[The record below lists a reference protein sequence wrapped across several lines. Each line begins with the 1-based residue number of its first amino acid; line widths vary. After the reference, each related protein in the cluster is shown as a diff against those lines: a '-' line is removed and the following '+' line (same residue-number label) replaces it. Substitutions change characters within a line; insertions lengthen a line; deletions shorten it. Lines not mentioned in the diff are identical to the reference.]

1 MMDWEMRNIV
11 KRIMKEKTKLPKYI
25 DIELNT
31 SCNLHCEPCPY
42 KETHKNPKFMRLDI
56 LEDIIDQIDWSP
68 SLKFCQRGEPLL
80 SSILIEAIKMAT
92 KKGLRTVINTNG
104 FYLHNFAKD
113 LIKAGLDEIIL
124 SDYGHSRQFQNGCMF
139 SALNQIYRSPL
150 KFTVKTTNYKKW
162 VGIANNIIEPIF
174 YDYLDEE
181 ESYAKMPDWNCP
193 QLFER
198 LIIDPDGY
206 VRCCCGA
213 NNPQKYVGKIFF
225 NSLKDIWNSSILQLY
240 RKHHLNGES
249 HKISM
254 CRKCAYRRSFIK

>member
-1 MMDWEMRNIV
+1 
-11 KRIMKEKTKLPKYI
+11 
-25 DIELNT
+25 
-31 SCNLHCEPCPY
+31 
-42 KETHKNPKFMRLDI
+42 MRLDI
-56 LEDIIDQIDWSP
+56 LEDIIDQIDWEA

-80 SSILIEAIKMAT
+80 SSILTEAIKMAS

-104 FYLHNFAKD
+104 FYLHHLAKD

-124 SDYGHSRQFQNGCMF
+124 SDYGHPQQFQNGCMF

-150 KFTVKTTNYKKW
+150 KFTVKTIDYKKW
-162 VGIANNIIEPIF
+162 LGIANGIIEPVF

-181 ESYAKMPDWNCP
+181 ESYAKMPDWCCP

-198 LIIDPDGY
+198 LIIDPDGK

-213 NNPQKYVGKIFF
+213 NNPQKYIGNV
-225 NSLKDIWNSSILQLY
+225 NLSSLKEIWHSPVPSLF

-254 CRKCAYRRSFIK
+254 CRKCAFRRSFIK